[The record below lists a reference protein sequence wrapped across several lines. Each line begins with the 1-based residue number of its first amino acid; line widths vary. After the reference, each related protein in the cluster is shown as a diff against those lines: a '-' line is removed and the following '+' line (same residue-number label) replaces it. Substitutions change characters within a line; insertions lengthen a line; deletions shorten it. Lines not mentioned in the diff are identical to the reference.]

1 MFQHLLS
8 VMAALK
14 NQSLLGKKN
23 IFWLKYSQ
31 LVFEM
36 LGASIC

>member
-14 NQSLLGKKN
+14 NQLLLGKKN
-23 IFWLKYSQ
+23 IFWLKYGQ

-36 LGASIC
+36 LGASSC

>member
-14 NQSLLGKKN
+14 NLSLLGKKN

-31 LVFEM
+31 LVLEM